1 MTTKDL
7 IKFCIRNGV
16 TVSFEPDPCGMGHTG
31 RIKVSDWRNNMHF
44 ARTVDLFDL
53 DRMRFDITDYIIDEA
68 SFNLRLNNGP
78 VVPVRNDDD
87 KLAYMQDL
95 LDRSRFKGS
104 EEHEET

>member
-1 MTTKDL
+1 MNTKDL

-16 TVSFEPDPCGMGHTG
+16 SVTFESDPGVMGHTG
-31 RIKVSDWRNNMHF
+31 RIKVSDYKTNMHF

-78 VVPVRNDDD
+78 VVPVRNADDD
-87 KLAYMQDL
+87 LAYIQDL

-104 EEHEET
+104 E